1 MKRIYFSLILSV
13 SVLLGAAS
21 AVLLHQDTGS
31 MRLAATLTGL
41 SGFLFIGYA
50 RDRKTSLSDLSQANM
65 ELNVSEELFEL
76 LLVGSLL
83 ATSMVPQR
91 LGVTVLATLI
101 FLKVFIDETGTQLNT
116 ELSSTLGR
124 SYRIYTVLA
133 AISLSIL
140 NTQYIFFSA
149 FLLLGIVV
157 YDLGQVFYQFNT
169 NKQGIKLKNRILSG

>member
-1 MKRIYFSLILSV
+1 
-13 SVLLGAAS
+13 
-21 AVLLHQDTGS
+21 
-31 MRLAATLTGL
+31 MRLAAALTGL

-50 RDRKTSLSDLSQANM
+50 RDRKTSLSDLSQVNM
-65 ELNVSEELFEL
+65 ELNISEELFEL

-101 FLKVFIDETGTQLNT
+101 FLKVFIDEAGSQLNT

-140 NTQYIFFSA
+140 NTQYLFFSA

-169 NKQGIKLKNRILSG
+169 NKQGIKLKNRILSK